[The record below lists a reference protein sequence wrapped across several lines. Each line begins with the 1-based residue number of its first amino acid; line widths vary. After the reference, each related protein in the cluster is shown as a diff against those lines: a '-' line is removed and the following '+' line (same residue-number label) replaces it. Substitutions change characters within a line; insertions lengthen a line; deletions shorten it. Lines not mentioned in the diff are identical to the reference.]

1 MFLSLSHRE
10 AGRQLG
16 LAHGEACLHGG
27 RLLLL
32 LIVVRLAAQVV
43 ANRKL
48 LLLLL
53 QEGVRHGLG

>member
-1 MFLSLSHRE
+1 MSLSLSHRE

-32 LIVVRLAAQVV
+32 LLIVVRLAAQVV

-48 LLLLL
+48 LLL